1 MKNAVRILLAP
12 DSFKGSLSASR
23 ICESGTKILQQQ
35 LPDASILATPM
46 ADGGEGTLDALLAGS
61 EGEKIQLR
69 VSGPMGNRLRAHY
82 ARMADGETAV
92 IEMAQASGLPL
103 VVKSKRNPSIA
114 CSHGT
119 GELIADALD
128 KGARRIIVGIGGSAS
143 NDGGCGAL
151 HALGVKFLDADGQ
164 EFHPN
169 GKTLH
174 KIQAIDNRQLH
185 AGVAESE
192 FVLACDVNNPL
203 LGEQGATQVY
213 AGQKGADSKMLE
225 SLEKGMQHYAEKVAQ
240 FCKQDNSQQAGTGA
254 GGGLAFGLLNFCN
267 ARLHNGFDLIAQAS
281 GLLHHIEKNKPD
293 LIISGEGELDEQ
305 SLNGKLVGRI
315 AALAKSQKIPL
326 LVLSGNIAL
335 SQEQMASAGISSA
348 RSIVSGPMPVSR
360 AVKNAE
366 PLLCDCLQDIGRW
379 LAAWHG

>member
-1 MKNAVRILLAP
+1 VKNAVRILLAP

-23 ICESGTKILQQQ
+23 ICEIGTNILQQQ

-46 ADGGEGTLDALLAGS
+46 ADGGEGTLDALLATS
-61 EGEKIQLR
+61 EGDKIQLR

-82 ARMADGETAV
+82 ARLADGETAI

-103 VVKSKRNPSIA
+103 VVKSKRNPGIA

-151 HALGVKFLDADGQ
+151 HALGVKFLDKEGS

-174 KIQAIDNRQLH
+174 KIHSIDSSQLH
-185 AGVAESE
+185 SAIAQCE
-192 FVLACDVNNPL
+192 FILACDVNNPL

-213 AGQKGADSKMLE
+213 APQKGADSKMLE
-225 SLEKGMQHYAEKVAQ
+225 SLEQGMQHYAELVAQ
-240 FCKQDNSQQAGTGA
+240 HRKQDNSQQVGTGA

-281 GLLHHIEKNKPD
+281 GLLHHVQQNKPD

-305 SLNGKLVGRI
+305 SLNGKLLGRI
-315 AALAKSQKIPL
+315 AELAKSQNIPL
-326 LVLSGNIAL
+326 LALSGNIAL
-335 SQEQMASAGISSA
+335 SQEQLASAGISSA
-348 RSIVSGPMPVSR
+348 RSIVSGPMPASR
-360 AVKNAE
+360 ALKNAE
-366 PLLCDCLQDIGRW
+366 SLMSDCLQDIGRW
-379 LAAWHG
+379 LAVWHK